1 MTGRWHSAGTPSGP
15 VCGRVIVLHAA
26 TQRSGHWS
34 RDCMTAGRGG
44 SRIDHHAEM
53 TSGSVGHGPGSPH
66 PDDGTWHHGLIA
78 RYWYEFNRP
87 EPAELAWYRKAIERF
102 GQPALDLACGAG
114 RLLAPLA
121 AEGIDV
127 DGVDVSADMIL
138 WAARA
143 ADDAGVTIALHRQ
156 AAHELHLDRRYRTIY
171 CCDSFG
177 IGGGRARDLEAL
189 RRVRAHLEPGG
200 AFVFSN
206 HLLYSEDDPERFAR
220 WLPGH
225 HLETVRE

>member
-1 MTGRWHSAGTPSGP
+1 MTGGSSI
-15 VCGRVIVLHAA
+15 GRP
-26 TQRSGHWS
+26 
-34 RDCMTAGRGG
+34 GG
-44 SRIDHHAEM
+44 AF
-53 TSGSVGHGPGSPH
+53 

-87 EPAELAWYRKAIERF
+87 EPAELAWYRGAIERF

-114 RLLAPLA
+114 RLLTPLA
-121 AEGIDV
+121 VDGVDV
-127 DGVDVSADMIL
+127 DGVDVSADML
-138 WAARA
+138 TWAGTA
-143 ADDAGVTIALHRQ
+143 AEDAGVAVSLHRQ
-156 AAHELHLDRRYRTIY
+156 ATHELRLYRRYRTIY

-177 IGGGRARDLEAL
+177 IGGDRARDLEAL

-225 HLETVRE
+225 HLETVREWRDDGDRQRA